1 LGLILVGSYSIPAEP
16 CYATHSAQDSG
27 TKEKAP
33 NSSTALSDKISFKL
47 VFISDSI
54 GKDGEASTT
63 FTYLAS
69 DGNKLHTSCIAL
81 DSPAAAV
88 RKLHAQIG
96 AARRVVERGVVKNKD
111 GKTVGERAVLLVPT
125 EDPSK
130 PVATLIRTN
139 GASYCVISSESLKDA
154 LEFEKLFR
162 PRS

>member
-1 LGLILVGSYSIPAEP
+1 MGLFLVGSYSIPAQP
-16 CYATHSAQDSG
+16 SHAKQSAQDSS
-27 TKEKAP
+27 TQEKAA
-33 NSSTALSDKISFKL
+33 NSSAVLSGKISFKL
-47 VFISDSI
+47 VLISDSI
-54 GKDGEASTT
+54 GKEGKATTT

-69 DGNKLHTSCIAL
+69 DGYKLHTSCIAL
-81 DSPAAAV
+81 DSPVAAA

-96 AARRVVERGVVKNKD
+96 AATRVVERGAVKNKD